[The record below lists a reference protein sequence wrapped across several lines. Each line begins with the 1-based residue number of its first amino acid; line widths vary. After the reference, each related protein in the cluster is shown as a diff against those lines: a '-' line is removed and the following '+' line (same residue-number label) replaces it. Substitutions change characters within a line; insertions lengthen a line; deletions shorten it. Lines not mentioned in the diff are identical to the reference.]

1 MTAPAL
7 PDSVPDAETFR
18 LNGEVMRFVLR
29 AATMTNAGLAERIG
43 VSEATVSRIL
53 RGSYTTAAVIN
64 RIAAVFPRLTVAEIV
79 DLGDLRAK
87 LPRGALN
94 LPESE

>member
-18 LNGEVMRFVLR
+18 LNGEVMRFALR
-29 AATMTNAGLAERIG
+29 AADMTNVALADKIG

-53 RGSYTTAAVIN
+53 RGSYTTATVV
-64 RIAAVFPRLTVAEIV
+64 RRLCVVFPRLKITEIV

-87 LPRGALN
+87 LPKGALD